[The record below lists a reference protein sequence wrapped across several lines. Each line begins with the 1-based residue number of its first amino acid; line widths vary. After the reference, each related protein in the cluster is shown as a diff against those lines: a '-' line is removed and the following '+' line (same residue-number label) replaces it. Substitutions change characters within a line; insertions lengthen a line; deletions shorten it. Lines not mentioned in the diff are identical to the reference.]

1 MGHEG
6 MESKLGVCVCMYVC
20 VCVCVY
26 MHMHAC
32 VCMSIDRVWM
42 LLHVQAIKEVFD
54 DENEV
59 GLASEAKL
67 NESEK
72 VIVKPNFM

>member
-1 MGHEG
+1 
-6 MESKLGVCVCMYVC
+6 
-20 VCVCVY
+20 
-26 MHMHAC
+26 
-32 VCMSIDRVWM
+32 M

-67 NESEK
+67 NESET
-72 VIVKPNFM
+72 VIVKPNFMYYNSTYMYFIFITLKIVIHLL

>member
-1 MGHEG
+1 
-6 MESKLGVCVCMYVC
+6 
-20 VCVCVY
+20 
-26 MHMHAC
+26 
-32 VCMSIDRVWM
+32 M